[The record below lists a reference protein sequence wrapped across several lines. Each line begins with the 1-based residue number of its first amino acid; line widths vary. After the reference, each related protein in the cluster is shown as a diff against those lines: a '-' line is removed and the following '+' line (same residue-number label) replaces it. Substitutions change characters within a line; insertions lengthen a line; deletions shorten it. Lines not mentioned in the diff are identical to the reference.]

1 MDIDMETE
9 TETLIDMTET
19 DLPDSSNWRKL
30 VDIIQAAF
38 WEGLMAE

>member
-19 DLPDSSNWRKL
+19 DPPDPSNWRNV